1 MVSELER
8 ESKSET
14 PPRLRS
20 YAEVMVV
27 HMQLSYGRGRGQGS
41 IWTLDVLP

>member
-14 PPRLRS
+14 PRLHS
-20 YAEVMVV
+20 YAEVMVL
-27 HMQLSYGRGRGQGS
+27 HMQPPHGGGQGQGS